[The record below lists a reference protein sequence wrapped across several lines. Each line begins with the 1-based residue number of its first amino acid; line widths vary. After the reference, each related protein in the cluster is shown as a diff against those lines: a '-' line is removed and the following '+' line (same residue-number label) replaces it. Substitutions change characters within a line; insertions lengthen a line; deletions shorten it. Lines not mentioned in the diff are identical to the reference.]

1 MTKVPTLTC
10 IYQSRADYYNDYY
23 IKKNKKKH
31 EISSGQPYLG
41 AVMLI
46 RYLIY

>member
-23 IKKNKKKH
+23 IKKTKH